1 MFMNLEEKLQADLLE
16 SMKAGNKE
24 KTEALRAVK
33 AEITKER
40 TKEDFSGELTDND
53 ILKIMQKMCKEREES
68 AEIYQKNGRDDL
80 ANVELSE
87 KKYISSYLPKQATE
101 KEVEAVV
108 KSVICEIGAN
118 SMKDMGRVIKAVSY
132 ELGSRPNGK
141 TISEIVK
148 RNLNK

>member
-1 MFMNLEEKLQADLLE
+1 MNLEEKLQADLLE

-68 AEIYQKNGRDDL
+68 AEIYHKNGRDDL

-87 KKYISSYLPKQATE
+87 KKYISAYLPKQATE
-101 KEVEAVV
+101 QEVEAVV

-118 SMKDMGRVIKAVSY
+118 SMKDMGKVIKAVSS
-132 ELGSRPNGK
+132 ELGSRSNGK